1 MAPPQAPRGATML
14 ATRPRA
20 EAVVREPTGERPA
33 MITLVKDALTETI
46 EVLQAHVELA
56 VLEVREDAKV
66 GVRVAVVCGVGGALA
81 FLALAFG
88 LAGATFGLAQVMPA
102 WAACLVVAAVTGT
115 CAGVV
120 LVRGRKQ
127 LREHAFVEQ
136 SAIALEESEP

>member
-1 MAPPQAPRGATML
+1 ML
-14 ATRPRA
+14 ANRPRD
-20 EAVVREPTGERPA
+20 EAQAVAREQLSQRPP
-33 MITLVKDALTETI
+33 MITLVQDALTETI

-66 GVRVAVVCGVGGALA
+66 GVRVAIVCGVGGALA

-102 WAACLVVAAVTGT
+102 WVACLAVAAITGS

-120 LVRGRKQ
+120 LVRGRRQ
-127 LREHAFVEQ
+127 LRAHAFAEQ
-136 SAIALEESEP
+136 SAIALREGEP